1 MKKNTKMIVIY
12 LVLGLFIFAST
23 GAQEPRIK
31 YPVTKKVDQVDDYF
45 GTKVE
50 DPYRWLEEM
59 NSPGTRQWIN
69 AQVEVTEKYLSSIEF
84 RPRLK
89 ARFTELWN
97 YEKYSYPTKEGEYYI
112 FHKNDG
118 LQEQDVVYMQKGLEG
133 KPEVLLDPNTFSKDG
148 SISLTDLSFS
158 KNQDYLSYGIS
169 RGGSDWQEFYVMEVK
184 TRGKMN
190 DHIQWVKFSSTSWYR
205 DGFFYS
211 RYDEPPKD
219 ADKLKV
225 KVQDQKIYYH
235 KQGTPQSEDK
245 LIFQDS
251 RNPQRIYIGSTTDDE
266 RYLLITVLEGSS
278 DHNLFYYKNLEKDSP
293 VTPVIDKP
301 IGHFKVVDET
311 SGKFLLVT
319 DYEAP
324 NYKLVLIDP
333 QKPQKEHWET
343 IIPESTDK
351 LDFVSYVG
359 GRLIASYLKDANT
372 RVSVFDVK
380 GKKLYDVQL
389 PGIGTAWGFSGKRED
404 NEVFYTF
411 TSFTTPAAIYRYN
424 IKENKSELFRKSNA
438 KFNAEAYETRQVFY
452 ESKDKTRVPL
462 FIVHKKGLPM
472 SGQNPTMLYGYGGFN
487 VPIRPSFRISIIP
500 LLENGGVYA
509 AACLRGG
516 DEYGEKWHRAGMLE
530 KKQNVFDDFIAAAEY
545 LVRTGY
551 TSPQKLAI
559 MGASNGGLLVGAVM
573 NQRPDL
579 FKVAIPDVGV
589 MDMLRFHKFTIGWA
603 WVGEYGSSENPEQFK
618 YLYKYSPLH
627 NIKAGVEYPA
637 ALVNTADHDDRVFP
651 AHSFKY
657 IATLQEKYKGKNPVL
672 IRIETQ
678 VGHGAG
684 TATSKSIQ
692 LYTDIY
698 SFMFYNMNI
707 KPIEAKK

>member
-1 MKKNTKMIVIY
+1 MKKSTKMIVSCLI
-12 LVLGLFIFAST
+12 LGLFLVTSEFAKK
-23 GAQEPRIK
+23 PPIK
-31 YPVTKKVDQVDDYF
+31 YPISKKVDQVDDYF

-59 NSPGTRQWIN
+59 NSPGTREWIN
-69 AQVEVTEKYLSSIEF
+69 AQIEVAEKYLSSIEF
-84 RPRLK
+84 RPQLK

-97 YEKYSYPTKEGEYYI
+97 YERYSAPSKEGEYYI
-112 FHKNDG
+112 FSKNDG
-118 LQEQDVVYMQKGLEG
+118 LQEQDVVYMQKAPAG

-148 SISLTDLSFS
+148 SVSLARASIEFS
-158 KNQDYLSYGIS
+158 RDYKYLSYGIS
-169 RGGSDWQEFYVMEVK
+169 RGGSDWRELYMMDVK
-184 TRGKMN
+184 TREKMR
-190 DHIQWVKFSSTSWYR
+190 DHIQWVKFSSISWYK

-219 ADKLKV
+219 ANKLKV
-225 KVQDQKIYYH
+225 KIQDQKIYYH
-235 KQGTPQSEDK
+235 KVGTPQSEDR

-251 RNPQRIYIGSTTDDE
+251 KNPQRIYIGSVTEDE
-266 RYLLITVLEGSS
+266 KYLLITVFEGAAG
-278 DHNLFYYKNLEKDSP
+278 HNLFYYKNLEKDSP
-293 VTPVIDKP
+293 VTPLIDKP
-301 IGHFKVVDET
+301 IGHFNVVEVMED
-311 SGKFLLVT
+311 KFMMET

-324 NYKLVLIDP
+324 NYKLVLIDA
-333 QKPQKEHWET
+333 QNPQKEHWET
-343 IIPESTDK
+343 VIPESTDK
-351 LDFVSYVG
+351 LSYVSYVG

-372 RVSVFDVK
+372 MVSVFDVK

-389 PGIGTAWGFSGKRED
+389 PGIGTAWGFTGKKED

-411 TSFTTPAAIYRYN
+411 TSFTTPSTIYLYN
-424 IKENKSELFRKSNA
+424 IKENKSELFRKSKI
-438 KFNAEAYETRQVFY
+438 KFNPEAYETRQVFY

-462 FIVHKKGLPM
+462 FIVHKKGLQM
-472 SGQNPTMLYGYGGFN
+472 NGQNPTMLYGYGGFN
-487 VPIRPSFRISIIP
+487 SSIQPGFRISIIP
-500 LLENGGVYA
+500 LIENGGVYA

-589 MDMLRFHKFTIGWA
+589 LDMLRFHKFTIGWA

-618 YLYKYSPLH
+618 FLYKYSPLH
-627 NIKAGVEYPA
+627 NIKAGVDYPA
-637 ALVNTADHDDRVFP
+637 TLVATADHDDRVFP

-657 IATLQEKYKGKNPVL
+657 IAALQEKYKGINPVL

-698 SFMFYNMNI
+698 SFTFYNMNI
-707 KPIEAKK
+707 KPVF

>member
-1 MKKNTKMIVIY
+1 MKKNAKM
-12 LVLGLFIFAST
+12 LVFCMVFGLFLFAFT
-23 GAQEPRIK
+23 RDEKPPIK
-31 YPVTKKVDQVDDYF
+31 YPVTKKVNQVDDFF

-59 NSPGTRQWIN
+59 NSPETRQWIN
-69 AQVEVTEKYLSSIEF
+69 AEIEVTEKYLSSIEF
-84 RPRLK
+84 RPQLK
-89 ARFTELWN
+89 ERFTELWN
-97 YEKYSYPTKEGEYYI
+97 YERYSAPSKEGDYYI
-112 FHKNDG
+112 FSKNDG
-118 LQEQDVVYMQKGLEG
+118 LQEQNVVYMQKGPEG

-148 SISLTDLSFS
+148 SISLTDVSFS
-158 KNQDYLSYGIS
+158 KDQDYLSYGIS
-169 RGGSDWQEFYVMEVK
+169 RGGSDWQEYYVMKVK
-184 TRGKMN
+184 TREKMN
-190 DHIQWVKFSSTSWYR
+190 DHIQWVKFSSSSWYK

-219 ADKLKV
+219 ANKLKV
-225 KVQDQKIYYH
+225 KIQDQKIYYH
-235 KQGTPQSEDK
+235 KVGTPQAEDK

-251 RNPQRIYIGSTTDDE
+251 GNPQRIYIGSMTDDE
-266 RYLLITVLEGSS
+266 KYLLITAFEGAA
-278 DHNLFYYKNLEKDSP
+278 DHNLSYYKNLEKDSP
-293 VTPVIDKP
+293 VTPVIAKAM
-301 IGHFKVVDET
+301 GHFNVVDAIG
-311 SGKFLLVT
+311 GKFLFVT

-343 IIPESTDK
+343 IIPEAADK
-351 LDFVSYVG
+351 LNSVSYVG

-372 RVSVFDVK
+372 KVSVFDVK

-389 PGIGTAWGFSGKRED
+389 PGIGTARGFSGKRED

-411 TSFTTPAAIYRYN
+411 TSFTIPGAIYRYN
-424 IKENKSELFRKSNA
+424 IKENKSELFRKSNV
-438 KFNAEAYETRQVFY
+438 KFNAEAYETREVFY

-472 SGQNPTMLYGYGGFN
+472 NGQNPTMLYGYGGFN
-487 VPIRPSFRISIIP
+487 SPIRPSFRISIIP

-516 DEYGEKWHRAGMLE
+516 NEYGEKWHRAGMLE

-545 LVRTGY
+545 LVSTGY

-559 MGASNGGLLVGAVM
+559 MGASNGGLLIGAVM

-618 YLYKYSPLH
+618 FLYQYSPLH

-637 ALVNTADHDDRVFP
+637 TLVATADHDDRVFP

-698 SFMFYNMNI
+698 SFMFYNMDI
-707 KPIEAKK
+707 KPVF

>member
-1 MKKNTKMIVIY
+1 MKKNTKMIVFC
-12 LVLGLFIFAST
+12 LVLGLFIFVST
-23 GAQEPRIK
+23 GAQEPPIK

-59 NSPGTRQWIN
+59 NSPETRQWIN

-97 YEKYSYPTKEGEYYI
+97 YEKYSRPSKEGEYYV
-112 FHKNDG
+112 FSKNDG
-118 LQEQDVVYMQKGLEG
+118 LQEQDVVYMQKGPEG

-148 SISLTDLSFS
+148 SVSLAGMSFS
-158 KNQDYLSYGIS
+158 KDNKYLSYGIS
-169 RGGSDWQEFYVMEVK
+169 RGGSDWREYYVMEVK
-184 TRGKMN
+184 SREKMS
-190 DHIQWVKFSSTSWYR
+190 DHIQWVKFSTSSWYK

-211 RYDEPPKD
+211 RYNEPPKD
-219 ADKLKV
+219 ANKLKI

-266 RYLLITVLEGSS
+266 KYLLITVLEGSA

-301 IGHFKVVDET
+301 IGHFNVVDET

-333 QKPQKEHWET
+333 EKPQKEHWET

-389 PGIGTAWGFSGKRED
+389 PGIGTAWGFAGKRED

-509 AACLRGG
+509 VACLRGG

-637 ALVNTADHDDRVFP
+637 TLVNTADHDDRVFP